1 MVSKNMLT
9 HKQIWRGLD
18 LLATRAGLSPSG
30 LARKAGLDATAFNP
44 SKRYAANGTRLR
56 WPSTESIAK
65 VLDAVGVNFE
75 DFAAMASGGPAS
87 GRPVPL
93 IGLAQAGSGGFFDD
107 AGYPIGAGWDEVRF
121 PGFDGS
127 RAYALEISG
136 DSMVP
141 VFRDGDRI
149 VVAPEESVRRGDRV
163 VVRTRDGEVMAKELR
178 RMTQTRIELASLNPE
193 YPDRVLD
200 RKDVD
205 WIARIVWASQ

>member
-1 MVSKNMLT
+1 MLT

-18 LLATRAGLSPSG
+18 LLATQAGLSASG

-44 SKRYAANGTRLR
+44 SKRYVAGGSRLR

-65 VLDAVGVNFE
+65 VLEAMNVSFE
-75 DFAAMASGGPAS
+75 DFASMASGGMAA

-93 IGLAQAGSGGFFDD
+93 LGLAQAGSGGFFDD
-107 AGYPIGAGWDEVRF
+107 AGYPIGSGWDEVRF

-127 RAYALEISG
+127 RAYALEIAG
-136 DSMVP
+136 DSMEP
-141 VFRDGDRI
+141 VFRYGDRI

-163 VVRTRDGEVMAKELR
+163 VVRTSDGEVMAKELR
-178 RMTQTRIELASLNPE
+178 RMTETRIELASLNVD
-193 YPDRVLD
+193 YPDRVLE
-200 RKDVD
+200 RRNVD